1 MKKVYLIIALIIILL
16 PEIVLAA
23 PNATISTNVSTIE
36 KGKSVISTLTL
47 TDTAAWNVKIVGSG
61 AATCSTK
68 NADVTINAKSITKDI
83 TLECKATEEG
93 TIKFTVT
100 GDITS
105 GSGQTK
111 DISLTKYVTVIKPKS
126 SDNILKDLKIDGV
139 TITGF
144 VGTKNSYTINDFSGT
159 SINITAVPND
169 LKSSVSGTGNKS
181 LNIGKNTFNIVVT
194 AENGSKK
201 TYTIIVNKLDSRS
214 SNNDLKLLS
223 VDKGTLN
230 FNKDITS
237 YTLEL
242 EHDINEITIFG
253 TPDDN
258 KASVSG
264 IGTKV
269 LKDYNN
275 DFSIVVTAE
284 NGSTKTYIIK
294 VLRKDINGS
303 YRQLHTDNSVKEMNI
318 KGYDFLFNND
328 VKKYNVLVDENV
340 DKIEIEVIPNDAYAT
355 VSIQNNENLKIG
367 LNNVLVLITAEDGSV
382 NEYTFNVYRLGE
394 EITGTLH
401 ENDVKKNQSINI
413 WMIFAGIELLVII
426 FLMFLLFFK
435 KKKNNKV
442 DIINNQETNIFKIN

>member
-1 MKKVYLIIALIIILL
+1 MKKVYLIIALIILLL

-47 TDTAAWNVKIVGSG
+47 TDAAAWNVKIVGSG

-68 NADVTINAKSITKDI
+68 NADVTVNAKSITKKI

-144 VGTKNSYTINDFSGT
+144 VGTKNSYTINDFSGA
-159 SINITAVPND
+159 SVNITAVPND

-242 EHDINEITIFG
+242 EHDINEITISG

-340 DKIEIEVIPNDAYAT
+340 DKIEIEVVPNDAYAT

-382 NEYTFNVYRLGE
+382 NEYNFNVYRLGE
-394 EITGTLH
+394 EITGALH

-426 FLMFLLFFK
+426 FLTFLLFFK
-435 KKKNNKV
+435 KKNNNKV

>member
-1 MKKVYLIIALIIILL
+1 MRKVYLIIALIILLL

-47 TDTAAWNVKIVGSG
+47 TDAAAWNVKIVGSG

-68 NADVTINAKSITKDI
+68 NADVTVNAKSITKEI

-111 DISLTKYVTVIKPKS
+111 DISLTKYVTVIKPKF

-242 EHDINEITIFG
+242 EHDINEITISG

-328 VKKYNVLVDENV
+328 VKKYNVLVDENI

-394 EITGTLH
+394 EITGALH

-426 FLMFLLFFK
+426 FLTFLLFFK